1 MTTSSCVGQWVPV
14 EPLATSVLEHMLV
27 IAHRGA
33 SGYRPEHTPAAYSLA
48 AALGADY
55 LEPDLV
61 ATLDGVLVA
70 RHENEISGTTDI
82 ADHPVFADRRITK
95 IVDGT
100 AVTGWFVEDFT
111 YEELRTLR
119 ARERMPALRCANTA
133 YDGRESIP
141 TFDDVVALARQ
152 ESARLGRSIGVFPEI
167 KHPMYFRRLGL
178 PLEELLAERIV
189 SLGLNRGGDKPAEV
203 MVQSFEP
210 TSLRRLAVM
219 TDVPLVQLIDSDGAP
234 NDLLRVGDRRT
245 FADLIEPAGLREI
258 STYAQVLAPHKDLV
272 IPRTASGELDA
283 PTSLVEQAHRAGLA
297 VHLWTFRAEQR
308 FLPIGLDLAAE
319 LARFAATGI
328 DGVFADQPDIAVAL
342 AAKVNQRVRVNY

>member
-1 MTTSSCVGQWVPV
+1 
-14 EPLATSVLEHMLV
+14 MLV

>member
-1 MTTSSCVGQWVPV
+1 
-14 EPLATSVLEHMLV
+14 MLV

-33 SGYRPEHTPAAYSLA
+33 SGYRPEHTPAAYRLA

-70 RHENEISGTTDI
+70 RHENEISGTTDV
-82 ADHPVFADRRITK
+82 ADHPAFADRRITK

-119 ARERMPALRCANTA
+119 ARERMPALRVANTA

-152 ESARLGRSIGVFPEI
+152 ESARLGRSIGVIPEI
-167 KHPMYFRRLGL
+167 KHPTYFRRLGL

-189 SLGLNRGGDKPAEV
+189 ALGLNPGGDKSGEV

-219 TDVPLVQLIDSDGAP
+219 TEVPLVQLIDSGGAP
-234 NDLLRVGDRRT
+234 NDFLRVGDRRT

-272 IPRTASGELDA
+272 IPRTASGALDT
-283 PTSLVEQAHRAGLA
+283 PTTLVDQAHRAGLA

-308 FLPIGLDLAAE
+308 FLPTGLDLAAE
-319 LARFAATGI
+319 LARFAAAGV
-328 DGVFADQPDIAVAL
+328 DGVFADHPDIAVAL
-342 AAKVNQRVRVNY
+342 AAKVNQRVRVSS